1 MLFAS
6 LKIFCSVNTWIV
18 TDCAGSLN
26 FGMQSKDKTAF
37 DCCLHIVK
45 GFVEGTRNLCCLL
58 YKVIVF
64 YFLKTVRNLLC

>member
-45 GFVEGTRNLCCLL
+45 GFVEGTRN
-58 YKVIVF
+58 
-64 YFLKTVRNLLC
+64 